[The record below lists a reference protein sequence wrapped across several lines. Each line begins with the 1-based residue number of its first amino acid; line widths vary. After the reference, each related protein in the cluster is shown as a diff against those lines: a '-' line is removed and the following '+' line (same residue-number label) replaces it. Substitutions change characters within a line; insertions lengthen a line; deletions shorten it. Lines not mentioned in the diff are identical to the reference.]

1 MRSVVLT
8 ALVLGVVAL
17 APAWATAD
25 SGAPPAADSQP
36 QPPAGSAAQLP
47 TPSPAPAPAPAPAP
61 DALALRKT
69 CADAMNAN
77 PTFAIDIVEQADKVA
92 AERRLAA
99 EAKQHEEAARHIATN
114 EKHVILA
121 YAAMWLVAAGF
132 VLFLARRQIALRREI
147 AILRRDLDA
156 ATKENP

>member
-25 SGAPPAADSQP
+25 SGAAPPAADSQP
-36 QPPAGSAAQLP
+36 QPPAGSAAQMP
-47 TPSPAPAPAPAPAP
+47 TPPPVPGPAP

-77 PTFAIDIVEQADKVA
+77 PTFAHDIVEAEDKAA

-99 EAKQHEEAARHIATN
+99 DAKQHEEAARHIATN

-156 ATKENP
+156 ATKENT